1 MAKKESNQIYGKK
14 LTVPEII
21 SYCKETLGITFNIK
35 SEEEASV
42 FLAKHNYF
50 FRLKQYADF
59 GEKTKSGKFINVDFG
74 QMVELSTVDMFL
86 RKLILK
92 MTLDFEHYLKVKIIN
107 DSQENSSDDGYAVVE
122 NFLET
127 HNRVRHLIENLYNS
141 SYFYNRQVFD
151 KYKEKTSVWSI
162 VEMLGFSD
170 FIDFYAHYYQYFHL
184 KCEYTPHFDFG
195 STIIGEPKPRCVKA
209 LSEARLYH
217 LDSVRRLRNAAAH
230 NTCMISNLKPQS
242 WFKSDIEIN
251 FELLGANLEVG
262 NGVISSCLKVPV
274 LNDFAVMLS
283 NYVKLISSPKIKEK
297 TLEEMQEF
305 FNGRMILHKDYFENV
320 NEIKNAYHFAKDV
333 LDYYCKKV

>member
-21 SYCKETLGITFNIK
+21 SYCKETLGITFNLK
-35 SEEEASV
+35 SEEEVAV

-107 DSQENSSDDGYAVVE
+107 DSQENPADDGYAVVE
-122 NFLET
+122 SFLET
-127 HNRVRHLIENLYNS
+127 HNRVCHLIENLNNS
-141 SYFYNRQVFD
+141 LNFYNRQVFE
-151 KYKEKTSVWSI
+151 KYKETPSVWSI

-184 KCEYTPHFDFG
+184 KCEYTPHFD
-195 STIIGEPKPRCVKA
+195 
-209 LSEARLYH
+209 
-217 LDSVRRLRNAAAH
+217 SVRRLRNAAAH
-230 NTCMISNLKPQS
+230 NTCMISNLKPQN

-251 FELLGANLEVG
+251 FELLGAKLDVG

-297 TLEEMQEF
+297 TLEEIQDF

-320 NEIKNAYHFAKDV
+320 NEIKNAYHFAKAV
-333 LDYYCKKV
+333 LDYYCKKI

>member
-21 SYCKETLGITFNIK
+21 SYCKETLGITFNLK
-35 SEEEASV
+35 SEEEAAV

-107 DSQENSSDDGYAVVE
+107 DSQENPADDGYAVVE
-122 NFLET
+122 SFLET
-127 HNRVRHLIENLYNS
+127 HNRVRHLIENLNNS
-141 SYFYNRQVFD
+141 LNFYNRQVFE
-151 KYKEKTSVWSI
+151 KYKETPSVWSI

-170 FIDFYAHYYQYFHL
+170 FIDFYAHYYQFFHL
-184 KCEYTPHFDFG
+184 KCEYTPHF
-195 STIIGEPKPRCVKA
+195 
-209 LSEARLYH
+209 
-217 LDSVRRLRNAAAH
+217 DSVRRLRNAAAH
-230 NTCMISNLKPQS
+230 NTCMISNLKPQN

-251 FELLGANLEVG
+251 FELLGAKLDVG

-274 LNDFAVMLS
+274 LNDFTVMLS

-297 TLEEMQEF
+297 TLEEIQDF
-305 FNGRMILHKDYFENV
+305 FNGRMILNKDYFENV
-320 NEIKNAYHFAKDV
+320 NEIKNAYHFAKAV
-333 LDYYCKKV
+333 LDFYSQK

>member
-35 SEEEASV
+35 SEEEAAV

-107 DSQENSSDDGYAVVE
+107 DSQENPADDGYTVVE
-122 NFLET
+122 SFLET
-127 HNRVRHLIENLYNS
+127 HNRVRHFIENLNNS
-141 SYFYNRQVFD
+141 TNFYNRQVFD

-184 KCEYTPHFDFG
+184 KCEYTPHFD
-195 STIIGEPKPRCVKA
+195 
-209 LSEARLYH
+209 
-217 LDSVRRLRNAAAH
+217 SVRRLRNAAAH

-251 FELLGANLEVG
+251 FELLGAKLEVG

-297 TLEEMQEF
+297 TLEEMQDF

-333 LDYYCKKV
+333 LDYFCKKI

>member
-35 SEEEASV
+35 SEEEAAV

-107 DSQENSSDDGYAVVE
+107 DSQENPADDGYTVVE
-122 NFLET
+122 SFLET
-127 HNRVRHLIENLYNS
+127 HNRVRHFIENLNNS
-141 SYFYNRQVFD
+141 TNFYNRQVFD

-184 KCEYTPHFDFG
+184 KCEYTPHFD
-195 STIIGEPKPRCVKA
+195 
-209 LSEARLYH
+209 
-217 LDSVRRLRNAAAH
+217 SVRRLRNAAAH
-230 NTCMISNLKPQS
+230 NTCMISNLKPQN

-251 FELLGANLEVG
+251 FELLGAKLEVG

-297 TLEEMQEF
+297 TLEEMQDF

>member
-21 SYCKETLGITFNIK
+21 SYCKDTLGITFNLK
-35 SEEEASV
+35 SEEEAAV
-42 FLAKHNYF
+42 FLSKHNYF

-59 GEKTKSGKFINVDFG
+59 GEKTKSGKFTNVDFG

-107 DSQENSSDDGYAVVE
+107 DSQENPSDDGYAVVE
-122 NFLET
+122 SFLET
-127 HNRVRHLIENLYNS
+127 HNRVRHLIENLNNS
-141 SYFYNRQVFD
+141 SNFYNRQVFD

-170 FIDFYAHYYQYFHL
+170 FIDFYAHYYQFFHL
-184 KCEYTPHFDFG
+184 KCEYTPHF
-195 STIIGEPKPRCVKA
+195 
-209 LSEARLYH
+209 
-217 LDSVRRLRNAAAH
+217 DSVRRLRNAAAH
-230 NTCMISNLKPQS
+230 NTCMISNLKPQN

-251 FELLGANLEVG
+251 FELLGAKLEVG

-297 TLEEMQEF
+297 TLEEMQDF

-333 LDYYCKKV
+333 LDYYCKKI

>member
-14 LTVPEII
+14 LTVLDII
-21 SYCKETLGITFNIK
+21 SYCKETLGITFNLK
-35 SEEEASV
+35 SEEEAAV

-107 DSQENSSDDGYAVVE
+107 DSQENPADDGYAVVE
-122 NFLET
+122 SFLET
-127 HNRVRHLIENLYNS
+127 HNRVRHLIENLNNS
-141 SYFYNRQVFD
+141 LNFYNRQVFE
-151 KYKEKTSVWSI
+151 KYKETPSVWSI

-184 KCEYTPHFDFG
+184 KCEYTPHFD
-195 STIIGEPKPRCVKA
+195 
-209 LSEARLYH
+209 
-217 LDSVRRLRNAAAH
+217 SVRRLRNAAAH
-230 NTCMISNLKPQS
+230 NTCMISNLKPQN

-251 FELLGANLEVG
+251 FELLGAKLDVG

-297 TLEEMQEF
+297 TLEEIQDF

-320 NEIKNAYHFAKDV
+320 NEIKNAYHFAKAV
-333 LDYYCKKV
+333 LDFYSQK

>member
-21 SYCKETLGITFNIK
+21 SYCKETLGITFNLK
-35 SEEEASV
+35 SEEEAAV

-59 GEKTKSGKFINVDFG
+59 AEKTKSGKFINVDFG

-107 DSQENSSDDGYAVVE
+107 DSQENPADDGYAVVE
-122 NFLET
+122 SFLET
-127 HNRVRHLIENLYNS
+127 HNRVRHLIENLNNS
-141 SYFYNRQVFD
+141 LNFYNRQVFE
-151 KYKEKTSVWSI
+151 KYKETPSVWSI

-184 KCEYTPHFDFG
+184 KCEYTPHFD
-195 STIIGEPKPRCVKA
+195 
-209 LSEARLYH
+209 
-217 LDSVRRLRNAAAH
+217 SVRRLRNAAAH
-230 NTCMISNLKPQS
+230 NTCMISNLKPQN

-251 FELLGANLEVG
+251 FELIGAKLDVG

-297 TLEEMQEF
+297 TLEEIQDF

-333 LDYYCKKV
+333 LDYYCKKI

>member
-21 SYCKETLGITFNIK
+21 SYCKETLGITFNLK
-35 SEEEASV
+35 SEEEAAV

-107 DSQENSSDDGYAVVE
+107 DSQENPADDGYAVVE
-122 NFLET
+122 SFLET
-127 HNRVRHLIENLYNS
+127 HNRVRHLIENLNNS
-141 SYFYNRQVFD
+141 SNFYNRQVFE
-151 KYKEKTSVWSI
+151 KYKETPSVWSI

-170 FIDFYAHYYQYFHL
+170 FIDFYAHYYQYFHQ
-184 KCEYTPHFDFG
+184 KCEYTPHF
-195 STIIGEPKPRCVKA
+195 
-209 LSEARLYH
+209 
-217 LDSVRRLRNAAAH
+217 DSVRRLRNAAAH

>member
-14 LTVPEII
+14 LTVLDII
-21 SYCKETLGITFNIK
+21 SYCKETLGITFNLK
-35 SEEEASV
+35 SEEEAAV

-107 DSQENSSDDGYAVVE
+107 DSQENPADDGYAVVE
-122 NFLET
+122 SFLET
-127 HNRVRHLIENLYNS
+127 HNRVRHLIENLNNS

-184 KCEYTPHFDFG
+184 KCEYTPHFD
-195 STIIGEPKPRCVKA
+195 
-209 LSEARLYH
+209 
-217 LDSVRRLRNAAAH
+217 SVRRLRNAAAH
-230 NTCMISNLKPQS
+230 NTCMISNLKPQN

-251 FELLGANLEVG
+251 FELLGAKLDVG

-297 TLEEMQEF
+297 TLEEIQDF

-320 NEIKNAYHFAKDV
+320 NEIKNAYHFAKAV
-333 LDYYCKKV
+333 LDFYSQK

>member
-21 SYCKETLGITFNIK
+21 SYCKDTLGITFNLK
-35 SEEEASV
+35 SEEEAAV

-59 GEKTKSGKFINVDFG
+59 GEKTKSGKFTNVDFG

-107 DSQENSSDDGYAVVE
+107 DSQENLADDGYAVVE

-127 HNRVRHLIENLYNS
+127 HNRVRHLIENLNNS
-141 SYFYNRQVFD
+141 SNFYNRQVFD

-162 VEMLGFSD
+162 VEMLWFSD
-170 FIDFYAHYYQYFHL
+170 FIDFYAHYYQFFHL
-184 KCEYTPHFDFG
+184 KCEYTPHF
-195 STIIGEPKPRCVKA
+195 
-209 LSEARLYH
+209 
-217 LDSVRRLRNAAAH
+217 DSVRRLRNAAAH
-230 NTCMISNLKPQS
+230 NTCMISNLKPQN

-251 FELLGANLEVG
+251 FELLGAKLEVG

-333 LDYYCKKV
+333 LDYYCKKI

>member
-1 MAKKESNQIYGKK
+1 
-14 LTVPEII
+14 
-21 SYCKETLGITFNIK
+21 
-35 SEEEASV
+35 
-42 FLAKHNYF
+42 
-50 FRLKQYADF
+50 
-59 GEKTKSGKFINVDFG
+59 
-74 QMVELSTVDMFL
+74 MVELSTVDMFL

-107 DSQENSSDDGYAVVE
+107 DSQENPADDGYAVVE
-122 NFLET
+122 SFLET
-127 HNRVRHLIENLYNS
+127 HNRVRHLIENLNNS
-141 SYFYNRQVFD
+141 LNFYNRQVFE
-151 KYKEKTSVWSI
+151 KYKETPSVWSI

-184 KCEYTPHFDFG
+184 KCEYTPHFD
-195 STIIGEPKPRCVKA
+195 
-209 LSEARLYH
+209 
-217 LDSVRRLRNAAAH
+217 SVRRLRNAAAH
-230 NTCMISNLKPQS
+230 NTCMISNLKPQN

-251 FELLGANLEVG
+251 FELLGAKLEVG

-333 LDYYCKKV
+333 LDYYCKKI

>member
-35 SEEEASV
+35 SEEEAAV

-59 GEKTKSGKFINVDFG
+59 GEKTKSGKFTNVDFG

-107 DSQENSSDDGYAVVE
+107 DSQENPADDGYAVVE

-127 HNRVRHLIENLYNS
+127 HNRVRHLIENLNNS
-141 SYFYNRQVFD
+141 TNFYNRQVFD

-184 KCEYTPHFDFG
+184 KCEYTPHFD
-195 STIIGEPKPRCVKA
+195 
-209 LSEARLYH
+209 
-217 LDSVRRLRNAAAH
+217 SVRRLRNAAAH
-230 NTCMISNLKPQS
+230 NTCMISNLKPQN

-251 FELLGANLEVG
+251 FELLGAKLEVG

-333 LDYYCKKV
+333 LDYFCKKV

>member
-14 LTVPEII
+14 LTVPDII
-21 SYCKETLGITFNIK
+21 SYCKETLGITFNLK
-35 SEEEASV
+35 SEEEAAV

-107 DSQENSSDDGYAVVE
+107 DSQENPADDGYAVVE
-122 NFLET
+122 SFLET
-127 HNRVRHLIENLYNS
+127 HNRVRHLIENLNNS
-141 SYFYNRQVFD
+141 SNFYNRQVFE
-151 KYKEKTSVWSI
+151 KYKETPSVWSI

-184 KCEYTPHFDFG
+184 KCEYTPHFD
-195 STIIGEPKPRCVKA
+195 
-209 LSEARLYH
+209 
-217 LDSVRRLRNAAAH
+217 SVRRLRNAAAH
-230 NTCMISNLKPQS
+230 NTCMISNLKPQN

-251 FELLGANLEVG
+251 FELLGAKLDVG
-262 NGVISSCLKVPV
+262 NGVISSCLKAPV

-297 TLEEMQEF
+297 TLEEIQDF

-320 NEIKNAYHFAKDV
+320 NEIKNAYHFAKAV
-333 LDYYCKKV
+333 LDYYCKKI

>member
-21 SYCKETLGITFNIK
+21 SYCKETLGITFNLK
-35 SEEEASV
+35 SEEEAAV

-107 DSQENSSDDGYAVVE
+107 DSQENPADDGYAVVE
-122 NFLET
+122 SFLET
-127 HNRVRHLIENLYNS
+127 HNRVRHLIENLNNS

-184 KCEYTPHFDFG
+184 KCEYTPHFD
-195 STIIGEPKPRCVKA
+195 
-209 LSEARLYH
+209 
-217 LDSVRRLRNAAAH
+217 SVRRLRNAAAH
-230 NTCMISNLKPQS
+230 NTCMISNLKPQN